1 MSRSDD
7 TDTARS
13 VNGNTDSD
21 KPEIQFVPDLTPLWG
36 RWLTREQV
44 IAGLQIGKDRITQ
57 LHSEGLRPRRV
68 GIRNLYDIADIH
80 AWVAAQIEEGQ

>member
-44 IAGLQIGKDRITQ
+44 IAGLQIGKNRIAQ
-57 LHSEGLRPRRV
+57 MHRHGVCPRWV
-68 GIRNLYDIADIH
+68 GGRNLYDIADIH

>member
-13 VNGNTDSD
+13 VNSNAELD
-21 KPEIQFVPDLTPLWG
+21 KPEFQLVPDLTPLWG

-44 IAGLQIGKDRITQ
+44 IAGLQIGSNRIAQ
-57 LHSEGLRPRRV
+57 LHQQGLRPHRV
-68 GIRNLYDIADIH
+68 GLRNLYDVADIH
-80 AWVAAQIEEGQ
+80 AWVAAQTNEGS